1 MNYRHII
8 LTRFNLQYALGSDI
22 HMQPAWLE
30 ERFRLFEA
38 YCLPS
43 ITGQTSQNF
52 TWIILVHD
60 QTPTIYKQRLE
71 RHVQTY
77 PIIKIEYC
85 SYYDDIN
92 ILYQNIGRKYIEHYD
107 YLLSTRMDS
116 DDMLAL
122 DFVEILQS
130 HLQYLENSATI
141 ISFPKGIQW
150 FETKDI
156 AYAIIYPKNHFLSF
170 LEPQNRIRTSL
181 GIDHTK
187 IDTTQLTQIS
197 LNAMWCEIVHRNN
210 ICNGYFPEYRYST
223 HIQPRPYPTLISTSH
238 TMRQHV
244 FLLKQKI
251 IFRYHQLLRFWKN
264 GFGHRNAQ

>member
-1 MNYRHII
+1 MTYRHII
-8 LTRFNLQYALGSDI
+8 LTRFNLQYALESDI
-22 HMQPAWLE
+22 HIQTAWLE

-43 ITGQTSQNF
+43 IIGQTNQNF

-60 QTPTIYKQRLE
+60 QTPTIYQQRLE
-71 RHVQTY
+71 QYVQTY
-77 PIIKIEYC
+77 PVIKVEYC

-122 DFVEILQS
+122 DFVDILQS
-130 HLQYLENSATI
+130 HLQYIENQATI

-156 AYAIIYPKNHFLSF
+156 AYAIVYPKNHFLTF
-170 LEPQNRIRTSL
+170 LEPYDSLRTSL

-187 IDTTQLTQIS
+187 IDTTQLTLIS
-197 LNAMWCEIVHRNN
+197 LNAMWCEIVHGNN
-210 ICNGYFPEYRYST
+210 ICNGYFPGYRYST
-223 HIQPRPYPTLISTSH
+223 LIQQRSYPTLITTSH
-238 TMRQHV
+238 RMRQYA
-244 FLLKQKI
+244 FLLKQMI
-251 IFRYHQLLRFWKN
+251 IFRYHQMLRFLKN
-264 GFGHRNAQ
+264 GFGHRNV